1 MQERV
6 RICDIAE
13 ELGLS
18 TATVSNVIHGK
29 TNKVSDETVRRVT
42 ALLEER
48 QYIPSMAG
56 ILLAR
61 NSSGIIGVFVND
73 HPKYAG
79 HTLRD
84 GFIASALDAL
94 STEIERGGQFMLVKK
109 ARCAGDVVRFASMWN
124 MDGLVMTG
132 FCEQDYTDLRRHI
145 RIPIVVYDGLC
156 RDPERLVNLTID
168 NYDGGYQMGRHLSGL
183 GHRKLLCV
191 SDNETGVD
199 RERIE
204 GFRRGAA
211 LFTAVCALFP
221 GPVMRIYT
229 KDAQTQQAAA
239 EYLALISGT
248 FLPMAGS
255 TLLSTAFRCAEKPG
269 LPLYAGIASAVLNTG
284 LNDILIFGRL
294 GLPAMGAA
302 GAAIATVSAQCVNF
316 LLLLL
321 FAKQLTFLR
330 AEKAPRAA
338 ARLHWSGYLSV
349 LLPLLLCEASWSLGE
364 NVYAA
369 IYGHMGTAESA
380 AMTLTAPIQGL
391 VIGALCGLSQAAGVI
406 VGKKLG
412 GEDYDGAYRAAKRLM
427 VYGAVGAA
435 VLSALVVLTSGA
447 YVEIYRVERTV
458 KLLTRQILFVYA
470 LAAPFKVLNMILGGG
485 ILRSGG
491 RTAYVMGIDMLG
503 TWLFGVP
510 LGLLGA
516 FVWKLPIAYVYLLL
530 SLEECVRFAVS
541 MAVFRRRRW
550 MNRLGGC
557 AGNL

>member
-29 TNKVSDETVRRVT
+29 TNKVSDETVQRVT
-42 ALLEER
+42 ALLEKR

-61 NSSGIIGVFVND
+61 NSSGIIGMFVND

-156 RDPERLVNLTID
+156 RDPERLVNLSID

-183 GHRKLLCV
+183 GHRK
-191 SDNETGVD
+191 
-199 RERIE
+199 
-204 GFRRGAA
+204 
-211 LFTAVCALFP
+211 
-221 GPVMRIYT
+221 
-229 KDAQTQQAAA
+229 
-239 EYLALISGT
+239 
-248 FLPMAGS
+248 
-255 TLLSTAFRCAEKPG
+255 
-269 LPLYAGIASAVLNTG
+269 
-284 LNDILIFGRL
+284 
-294 GLPAMGAA
+294 
-302 GAAIATVSAQCVNF
+302 
-316 LLLLL
+316 
-321 FAKQLTFLR
+321 
-330 AEKAPRAA
+330 
-338 ARLHWSGYLSV
+338 
-349 LLPLLLCEASWSLGE
+349 LLCEASWSLGE